1 VPELP
6 EVETIR
12 RALQQGGRG
21 GPAIIGWKITHA
33 DLLWNGVLATKNE
46 HEFLQEIIGQSIIRV
61 DRRAKFLDLNLD
73 HYHILVHL
81 RMSGDIRVEDCQQ
94 PILKH
99 DRAIFYFENGFRLV
113 FNDPRK
119 FGRIWFID
127 DPLSILGRLGPEPL
141 EPSLT
146 PEIFHQRLSKKNRQI
161 KPLLMDQSFIAGLGN
176 IYTDEALFHAKLH
189 PLRISSSINPQEA
202 ELLLQAI
209 RYQLTEGINRN
220 GSSIDWVY
228 RGGNF
233 QNTFKV
239 YGKNGQKCTICGKVI
254 EKIQVGQ
261 RGTHFC
267 PTCQPISHPQLGD
280 KEG

>member
-1 VPELP
+1 MPELP

-12 RALQQGGRG
+12 RALQHGGRG
-21 GPAIIGWKITHA
+21 GPAIIGWKVKHV

-46 HEFLQEIIGQSIIRV
+46 QEFLEQIIGQSIIRV
-61 DRRAKFLDLNLD
+61 DRRAKFLDLYLD
-73 HYHILVHL
+73 HHHILIHL
-81 RMSGDIRVEDCQQ
+81 RMSGDIRVEEEQQ
-94 PILKH
+94 PVLKH
-99 DRAIFYFENGFRLV
+99 DRAIIYFENGFKLV

-119 FGRIWFID
+119 FGRIWFVED
-127 DPLSILGRLGPEPL
+127 LQTLFGRLGPEPL
-141 EPSLT
+141 ESSLS
-146 PEIFHQRLSKKNRQI
+146 PEIFYQRLSRKNRQI
-161 KPLLMDQSFIAGLGN
+161 KPLLMDQSFIAGMGN
-176 IYTDEALFHAKLH
+176 IYTDEALFQAHLH
-189 PLRISSSINPQEA
+189 PLRISSSIDPKEA
-202 ELLLQAI
+202 ELLLYAI

-239 YGKNGQKCTICGKVI
+239 YGKNGQECSICGKVI

-267 PTCQPISHPQLGD
+267 PTCQPISHP
-280 KEG
+280 

>member
-12 RALQQGGRG
+12 RALQHGGRG
-21 GPAIIGWKITHA
+21 GPAIIGWKVKHV

-46 HEFLQEIIGQSIIRV
+46 QEFLEQIIGQSIIRV
-61 DRRAKFLDLNLD
+61 DRRAKFLDLYLD
-73 HYHILVHL
+73 HHHILIHL
-81 RMSGDIRVEDCQQ
+81 RMSGDIRVEEERQ
-94 PILKH
+94 PVLKH
-99 DRAIFYFENGFRLV
+99 DRAIIYFENGFKLV

-119 FGRIWFID
+119 FGRIWFVED
-127 DPLSILGRLGPEPL
+127 LQTLFGRLGPEPL
-141 EPSLT
+141 ESSLS
-146 PEIFHQRLSKKNRQI
+146 PEIFYQRLSRKNRQI
-161 KPLLMDQSFIAGLGN
+161 KPLLMDQSFIAGMGN
-176 IYTDEALFHAKLH
+176 IYTDEALFQAHLH
-189 PLRISSSINPQEA
+189 PLRISSSIDPKEA
-202 ELLLQAI
+202 ELLLYAI

-239 YGKNGQKCTICGKVI
+239 YGKNGQECSICGKVI

-267 PTCQPISHPQLGD
+267 PTCQPISHP
-280 KEG
+280 

>member
-12 RALQQGGRG
+12 RALQFGGRG
-21 GPAIIGWKITHA
+21 GPAIIGWKITQA
-33 DLLWNGVLATKNE
+33 DLLWNGVLATNNE
-46 HEFLQEIIGQSIIRV
+46 QEFLQEIIGQSIVRV

-73 HYHILVHL
+73 HHHILIHL
-81 RMSGDIRVEDCQQ
+81 RMSGDIRVEEEQQ
-94 PILKH
+94 PVLKH

-127 DPLSILGRLGPEPL
+127 DPQSILGRLGPEPL
-141 EPSLT
+141 EPLLT
-146 PEIFHQRLSKKNRQI
+146 PEIFYQRLSKKNRQI
-161 KPLLMDQSFIAGLGN
+161 KPLLMDQSFISGMGN
-176 IYTDEALFHAKLH
+176 IYTDEALYQAHLH
-189 PLRISSSINPQEA
+189 PLRSSSSLNPGEA
-202 ELLLQAI
+202 ELLLHAI
-209 RYQLTEGINRN
+209 RYQLTEGIRRN

-228 RGGNF
+228 RGGDF
-233 QNTFKV
+233 QNNFKV
-239 YGKNGQKCTICGKVI
+239 YGKNGQYCLICGKVI

>member
-12 RALQQGGRG
+12 RALQHGGRG
-21 GPAIIGWKITHA
+21 GPAIIGWKVKHV

-46 HEFLQEIIGQSIIRV
+46 QEFLEQIIGQSIIRV
-61 DRRAKFLDLNLD
+61 DRRAKFLDLYLD
-73 HYHILVHL
+73 HHHILIHL
-81 RMSGDIRVEDCQQ
+81 RMSGDIRVEEEQQ
-94 PILKH
+94 PVLKH
-99 DRAIFYFENGFRLV
+99 DRAIIYFENGFKLV

-119 FGRIWFID
+119 FGRIWFVED
-127 DPLSILGRLGPEPL
+127 LQTLFGRLGPEPL
-141 EPSLT
+141 ESSLS
-146 PEIFHQRLSKKNRQI
+146 PEIFYQRLSRKNRQI
-161 KPLLMDQSFIAGLGN
+161 KPLLMDQSFIAGMGN
-176 IYTDEALFHAKLH
+176 IYTDEALFQAHLH
-189 PLRISSSINPQEA
+189 PLRISSSIDPKEA
-202 ELLLQAI
+202 ELLLYAI

-239 YGKNGQKCTICGKVI
+239 YGKNGQECSICGKVI

-267 PTCQPISHPQLGD
+267 PTCQPISHP
-280 KEG
+280 